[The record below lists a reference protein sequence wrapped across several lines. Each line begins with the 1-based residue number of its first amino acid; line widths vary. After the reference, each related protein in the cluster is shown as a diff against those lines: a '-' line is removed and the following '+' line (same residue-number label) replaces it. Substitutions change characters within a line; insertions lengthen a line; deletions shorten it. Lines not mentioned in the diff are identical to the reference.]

1 MSKLWKN
8 YRYLIGR
15 RFTQVLL
22 LVLFFGA
29 NAWGWKILTG
39 NLSSSEILGVIPM
52 SDPYAVL
59 QMVAAGAIV
68 ATDLL
73 MGVTVVTLFYF
84 LIGGRAFCSWVCPI
98 NMVTDSANYL
108 RRVFDIDRAQK
119 TRQLITRNMRYWVL
133 GLSFLVSAFMGI
145 AAFEFVSPISMM
157 HRGIVFGMGFGWAAI
172 ALIFLFDLFV
182 LKNGW
187 CGHVCPLGG
196 FYSLLGKYSFIRVHY
211 LEENCTLCMRC
222 KEICPEKQ
230 VLHMIGKESL
240 PILSGE
246 CTNCARCIEVCDDD
260 ALRFSKRDIIHNKKM
275 GEYNEDFN
283 KSYNRFGNSSF
294 VVGWL

>member
-1 MSKLWKN
+1 MSKIWNN
-8 YRYLIGR
+8 YRYLILR
-15 RFTQVLL
+15 RLTQIAI
-22 LVLFFGA
+22 LVLFLGA
-29 NAWGWKILTG
+29 NAWGWKILEG
-39 NLSSSEILGVIPM
+39 NLSASELFGMIPM

-59 QMVAAGAIV
+59 QMVAAGAVV

-73 MGVTVVTLFYF
+73 FGVAVVTLFYF
-84 LIGGRAFCSWVCPI
+84 IIGGRAFCSWVCPV

-108 RRVFDIDRAQK
+108 RRVFDIDRAQTTK
-119 TRQLITRNMRYWVL
+119 QPITRNMRYWVL
-133 GLSFLVSAFMGI
+133 GISLVVSAFMGI
-145 AAFEFVSPISMM
+145 AAFEFISPISMM

-196 FYSLLGKYSFIRVHY
+196 FYSLLGKFSFIRVHHS
-211 LEENCTLCMRC
+211 EENCTLCMKC
-222 KEICPEKQ
+222 KVVCPEKQ

-240 PILSGE
+240 PVLSGE

-260 ALRFSKRDIIHNKKM
+260 ALRFSIRDFIQNKKM
-275 GEYNEDFN
+275 GE
-283 KSYNRFGNSSF
+283 
-294 VVGWL
+294 